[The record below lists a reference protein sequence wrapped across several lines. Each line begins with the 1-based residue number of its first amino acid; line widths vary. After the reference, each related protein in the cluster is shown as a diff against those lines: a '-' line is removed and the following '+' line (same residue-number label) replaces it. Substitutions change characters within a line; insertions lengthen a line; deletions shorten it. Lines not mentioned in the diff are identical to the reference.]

1 MELVAVPH
9 YRFRLESLWGTSQ
22 WAEAVLEVGLGK
34 FLGII
39 YPASRDREQPETRA
53 VELLVLPLQ
62 IGEDPSICGVET
74 TDLLSCSSDSIRLI
88 YA

>member
-9 YRFRLESLWGTSQ
+9 YRFGLESLWDTGQ
-22 WAEAVLEVGLGK
+22 WPAVLESGLGK

-39 YPASRDREQPETRA
+39 YPASRDRGQPDTPA
-53 VELLVLPLQ
+53 VELLMVPLQ

-74 TDLLSCSSDSIRLI
+74 TDLLSCSRDSILLI